1 MFICKITLKIYG
13 KIRNKR
19 KIIEKNKNNNL
30 N

>member
-1 MFICKITLKIYG
+1 MFICKRTLKIYG
-13 KIRNKR
+13 KTRNKR